1 MLSQLLYPMLILSKG
16 KGDLAQND
24 NKKTRLQGW
33 NTVGNTISK
42 ILCKKYLKQLSK
54 SPKHRAKGGPEG
66 ADRGKT
72 FRGLLKNV
80 KPF

>member
-1 MLSQLLYPMLILSKG
+1 MLILSKG

-42 ILCKKYLKQLSK
+42 ILCKKNLKQLSK
-54 SPKHRAKGGPEG
+54 SPKHRAEGGPEG
-66 ADRGKT
+66 AD
-72 FRGLLKNV
+72 RGLLKNV